1 MAKFYLKYSPAKAG
15 PTGVEYIAPFIDEH
29 FKDVTYQNVVS
40 DGILHYGILLGSG
53 DKISRAFLALD
64 NKFSVMKLTELEFIG
79 ACYLYYNGSIIP
91 GIPSPKTYESFM
103 FNLEISVTDSLILEG
118 VKSFKKVLF
127 KEITKKRFPPNND
140 SLADLAKCVTL
151 FIHHYGDLTPEQIAA
166 LNAQTTILKQIYDV
180 DSCISA
186 YTTLVS
192 NLQTIAIEYYQ
203 AKTLV
208 DDATSV
214 IDIQEIVYPS

>member
-15 PTGVEYIAPFIDEH
+15 PTGVEYIAPFISEH
-29 FKDVTYQNVVS
+29 YSDVTFKSFVS
-40 DGILHYGILLGSG
+40 DGMLHYGILEGVG
-53 DKISRAFLALD
+53 DKLSKAFLALET
-64 NKFSVMKLTELEFIG
+64 KFSIMKLTKEEFIG
-79 ACYLYYNGSIIP
+79 ACYLYYNDEQIP
-91 GIPSPKTYESFM
+91 GAPYVLPFNDFM
-103 FNLEISVTDSLILEG
+103 FQLEITIGDDTILNSV
-118 VKSFKKVLF
+118 KAFKKVLF

-151 FIHHYGDLTPEQIAA
+151 FIHHYGDLTPEQITE
-166 LNAQTTILKQIYDV
+166 LDTHTIILKQIYDV

-192 NLQTIAIEYYQ
+192 NLQAIAVEYYS
-203 AKTLV
+203 AKSQV

-214 IDIQEIVYPS
+214 IDIQEVIYPS

>member
-15 PTGVEYIAPFIDEH
+15 LTGVEYIAPFIDEH
-29 FKDVTYQNVVS
+29 FADVTYQNVVS
-40 DGILHYGILLGSG
+40 DGVLHYGVLEGVG
-53 DKISRAFLALD
+53 DLITRAFLALD
-64 NKFSVMKLTELEFIG
+64 NKFSVMKLTESEFIG
-79 ACYLYYNGSIIP
+79 VCFINYDETVVP
-91 GIPSPKTYESFM
+91 GLPTPMPFIGFM
-103 FNLEISVTDSLILEG
+103 FELGISVDDAGILEG

-151 FIHHYGDLTPEQIAA
+151 FIHHYGDLTPEQISA
-166 LNAQTTILKQIYDV
+166 LDAQTTILKQIYDV
-180 DSCISA
+180 DSCITA

-192 NLQTIAIEYYQ
+192 NLQSIAIEYYQ

-214 IDIQEIVYPS
+214 IDIQEIVYPL